1 MRLRLK
7 TKFTLTTSLVVLGVV
22 AIVSGL
28 YLAALTRQAIRQL
41 DDGANYAA
49 QQIFLAAQQAFQ
61 DAAAS
66 GDRPAS
72 ASAADLR
79 EYVRH
84 TLAHS
89 NGLARQIRW
98 AVENYRTIYEITIV
112 DRYNVAMV
120 SSDDSLP
127 GHLLDRR
134 PDLSTLVQGGFLD
147 QLSVLHGPPRV
158 FEVSLPFTLGGAEPF
173 GEIRVGM
180 SSALLRNEIVPS
192 LRTAGWFALAAVLLS
207 TLLAAMISHAT
218 LAPLARISSQLDR
231 ISAGEAN
238 VQPVA
243 AGDELGQVST
253 KISRIGKEL
262 HDVREIFGTLRENLN
277 QIMAGLEDGLLL
289 FNAEGRAVLVSPS
302 AGKFLDAPPDDL
314 LGRTAGEIFPEGHPL
329 RGALHMESKQIES
342 GEAVEVRL
350 ETAGGTRRVSAGAQV
365 ISEQGA
371 RIGTLVTL
379 RDLESLERIGMEL
392 QVSERLA
399 SLGRVTAGVAHEV
412 KNPLNSMRVWLEVLK
427 VNLPAGNE
435 PQEAAQMLDSE
446 IDRLDRVVKTFLDF
460 TRPVELEIEES
471 DPVSL
476 LEEVLRGARPAISA
490 AGVELTTRIPKAFP
504 PVRMDRQ
511 LIYQA
516 ILNLVLNA
524 CDAMARGGRLAVSL
538 SQAGDRAEICV
549 SDTGRGIPPENR
561 AKIFQLFF
569 TTRQGGTGMGLAN
582 AFRFVQLHGGSIEF
596 ESEVGRG
603 TSFRIDLPLAHST
616 ESSSAKLGAAGETVT
631 PEK

>member
-22 AIVSGL
+22 ALVSAL

-41 DDGANYAA
+41 GDGAHYAA
-49 QQIFLAAQQAFQ
+49 QQVFLAAQQAFQ
-61 DAAAS
+61 EAAAR

-72 ASAADLR
+72 ASAADIR

-84 TLAHS
+84 TLAQS
-89 NGLARQIRW
+89 SELSRQIHW
-98 AVENYRTIYEITIV
+98 AVDYSRPIYEITIV
-112 DRYNVAMV
+112 DRYSIAMV
-120 SSDDSLP
+120 SSDDSLTGRP
-127 GHLLDRR
+127 LDRR
-134 PDLSTLVQGGFLD
+134 PDLSTLVRGDILD
-147 QLSVLHGPPRV
+147 QLIVLRGPPRV
-158 FEVSLPFTLGGAEPF
+158 FEISLPFNLGAEPF
-173 GEIRVGM
+173 GEIRVGL
-180 SSALLRNEIVPS
+180 SSALLRNEIVPG
-192 LRTAGWFALAAVLLS
+192 LRAAGWFALAAVLLS
-207 TLLAAMISHAT
+207 TLLAALINHAT
-218 LAPLARISSQLDR
+218 LAPLARISAQLDR

-302 AGKFLDAPPDDL
+302 AGKFLDAPSDTL
-314 LGRTAGEIFPEGHPL
+314 LGRAASEIFPEGHPL
-329 RGALHMESKQIES
+329 RGALRMEGEHVES

-350 ETAGGTRRVSAGAQV
+350 EAAGGTRRVSAGAQA

-379 RDLESLERIGMEL
+379 RDLESLERIGTEL

-399 SLGRVTAGVAHEV
+399 ALGRVTAGVAHEV

-427 VNLPAGNE
+427 VNLPVGNE
-435 PQEAAQMLDSE
+435 PQQAVRMLDSE

-460 TRPVELEIEES
+460 TRPVELEIAES
-471 DPVSL
+471 DPISL

-490 AGVELTTRIPKAFP
+490 AGVELVTHIPAAFP
-504 PVRMDRQ
+504 PIRMDRQ

-524 CDAMARGGRLAVSL
+524 CDAMSGGGRLTVSL
-538 SQAGDRAEICV
+538 SQAGDRAGISV
-549 SDTGRGIPPENR
+549 SDTGRGIPPKSR

-569 TTRQGGTGMGLAN
+569 TTRHGGTGMGLAN

-596 ESEVGRG
+596 ESEVGHG
-603 TSFRIDLPLAHST
+603 TTFRVDLPLARAT
-616 ESSSAKLGAAGETVT
+616 ESSGAKPGDAGEAVA